1 MTDCS
6 VALEFIICCY
16 LLYAMDNL
24 CQSAT
29 MKAKILLLLHIS
41 SLLYYVDAFQNNN
54 NNIISSA
61 TRSDCRKIQ
70 QVASLANDKLYA
82 HDDDDAP
89 NSITSS
95 TELYTQHADDAP
107 ISIYKLQRER
117 RTFLQNILFSTAL
130 ISVSSNNNAYA
141 AEESN
146 NLPKITNKIYMDVRI
161 SRKDGSFYVKD
172 DVDPTD
178 EPFYGRLVF
187 GLFGDAAPN
196 HVNEFLSYVEVP
208 FDDPLPSYS
217 KSKFQTLDSSTG
229 LLIGMIPGLD
239 ISTLG
244 GGSALEYGGKVLPAK
259 LWLEDNKDATQQ
271 LSHNAKGLLTH
282 RNLDVTPNFGITT
295 RSTSTLDPSHTIF
308 GMILEDRTNFMDR
321 IVDLP
326 VLTDTGRVSKTTNEP
341 SGGDVGSLASS
352 VFTAQRAVFRDAA
365 KTFGDTRLDKVY
377 DGKLLRRVE
386 VTKVGIL

>member
-1 MTDCS
+1 
-6 VALEFIICCY
+6 
-16 LLYAMDNL
+16 
-24 CQSAT
+24 
-29 MKAKILLLLHIS
+29 MKAILSILLLHIS
-41 SLLYYVDAFQNNN
+41 SLYYVDAFQNNN
-54 NNIISSA
+54 NIISSS
-61 TRSDCRKIQ
+61 RSDSGNLPQ
-70 QVASLANDKLYA
+70 QVASLANELYA
-82 HDDDDAP
+82 QHDDDAP
-89 NSITSS
+89 SSITSS
-95 TELYTQHADDAP
+95 
-107 ISIYKLQRER
+107 ER

-239 ISTLG
+239 VSTLG

-282 RNLDVTPNFGITT
+282 RNLDVTPSFAITT
-295 RSTSTLDPSHTIF
+295 RSTSTVLDPSHTIF
-308 GMILEDRTNFMDR
+308 GMILEDKTNFMDQ

-341 SGGDVGSLASS
+341 VSDGGSLASS

>member
-1 MTDCS
+1 
-6 VALEFIICCY
+6 
-16 LLYAMDNL
+16 
-24 CQSAT
+24 
-29 MKAKILLLLHIS
+29 MKAISILLLLHIS
-41 SLLYYVDAFQNNN
+41 SLLYYGNAAFQN

-61 TRSDCRKIQ
+61 ARSDSRKISQ
-70 QVASLANDKLYA
+70 RVKLLAKLEN
-82 HDDDDAP
+82 DDAP
-89 NSITSS
+89 SSITSS
-95 TELYTQHADDAP
+95 TELYTQH
-107 ISIYKLQRER
+107 ER
-117 RTFLQNILFSTAL
+117 RTFLQNVLFSSAL

-187 GLFGDAAPN
+187 GLFGDAVPN
-196 HVNEFLSYVEVP
+196 HVKEFLSYVDVP

-217 KSKFQTLDSSTG
+217 KSKFQTFDSATG
-229 LLIGMIPGLD
+229 LLIGGTIPGLD
-239 ISTLG
+239 VSTLG
-244 GGSALEYGGKVLPAK
+244 GGNVLEYGGKVLPAK
-259 LWLEDNKDATQQ
+259 LWLEDNKDTTQQ

-282 RNLDVTPNFGITT
+282 RNLDVTGSFGITT
-295 RSTSTLDPSHTIF
+295 RSSSTLDPSHTIF
-308 GMILEDRTNFMDR
+308 GMILEDKTNFMDQ

-326 VLTDTGRVSKTTNEP
+326 VLTDTGRVSKTTKNE
-341 SGGDVGSLASS
+341 SVSDGGSLASS

-377 DGKLLRRVE
+377 DGKLLRRIE
-386 VTKVGIL
+386 VTKVGVL

>member
-1 MTDCS
+1 
-6 VALEFIICCY
+6 
-16 LLYAMDNL
+16 
-24 CQSAT
+24 
-29 MKAKILLLLHIS
+29 MKAISILLLLHVY
-41 SLLYYVDAFQNNN
+41 SLLYYGDAFQY
-54 NNIISSA
+54 NNIISSG
-61 TRSDCRKIQ
+61 RSDTNILSQ
-70 QVASLANDKLYA
+70 LQVASLEN
-82 HDDDDAP
+82 DDDAP
-89 NSITSS
+89 TSS
-95 TELYTQHADDAP
+95 TKLYTQHDNDAP
-107 ISIYKLQRER
+107 SSITNDHQRR
-117 RTFLQNILFSTAL
+117 SFLQNILFSSSL
-130 ISVSSNNNAYA
+130 ISLSSNNNAYA
-141 AEESN
+141 VEESN
-146 NLPKITNKIYMDVRI
+146 NLPKVTHKIYFDVRI

-196 HVNEFLSYVEVP
+196 HVKEFLSYVEVS

-229 LLIGMIPGLD
+229 LLIGSIPGLD
-239 ISTLG
+239 VSTLG
-244 GGSALEYGGKVLPAK
+244 GGNALEYGGKVLPAK

-295 RSTSTLDPSHTIF
+295 RSTSTVLDSSHTIF
-308 GMILEDRTNFMDR
+308 GMILEDKTNFMDQ

-326 VLTDTGRVSKTTNEP
+326 VLTDTGRVSKTTTEP
-341 SGGDVGSLASS
+341 VSAGGDVGGSLASS